1 MRNRAK
7 MLFVLLIAVCAVAAM
22 GACSKAPE
30 TGEYTGTLTEALDN
44 SIIVSDDNDMQ
55 EFQTGG
61 DTTYD
66 LGDEDRLCVD
76 DVLDISY
83 HEESGK
89 KYADRVIL
97 REHIEKEE
105 TFAGTVTEVS
115 DKAVTVTGKSMTVEF
130 ARNGNSQTDG
140 DLSIGDEV
148 EVVYTGDLSEYPYA
162 AKIRMVTENQK
173 PENGKISGVVSEF
186 TKDSILIAI
195 DSANSYRF
203 SIRNGVG
210 ISGADKYVRIGDN
223 VTVTYSGDLG
233 KDPEAINI
241 NIDKKAEEYRNTIN
255 GTIKAVTDEYVTLDT
270 GRNAYIFYVDQ
281 YTKYTGVK
289 PAKGYKSEIT
299 YRGKISNKPIAIN
312 IYCVKQTQEPEE
324 AALNESYSEAA
335 PVAGD
340 DQTPDA
346 GTEKAA
352 VTGTQPEP
360 EPKSE
365 TKTKPET
372 NNEPETKT
380 EPEAK
385 TEPETK
391 TEPEPEPDQTIQA
404 EGTIKAWSQPEKRC
418 VMDIPDEGEL
428 VLEIGAGAE
437 TVTEDGEPFE
447 PGEGDAVS
455 IAYTD
460 KDKVLHRVVLIQKY
474 EEQPGPDDPA
484 ENDDDIP
491 GDPNASGEDEGQGC
505 GVVPEGEVLIE
516 AEGIIIQG
524 NEEERSFTVNV
535 DDNELELHLDASTEV
550 ASGYFPAKGDK
561 VRLLYSKY
569 DMVLKQ
575 IDILQKAAPEEGS
588 GE

>member
-1 MRNRAK
+1 
-7 MLFVLLIAVCAVAAM
+7 MLFVLLIAVCAVTAM

-223 VTVTYSGDLG
+223 VV
-233 KDPEAINI
+233 
-241 NIDKKAEEYRNTIN
+241 
-255 GTIKAVTDEYVTLDT
+255 
-270 GRNAYIFYVDQ
+270 
-281 YTKYTGVK
+281 
-289 PAKGYKSEIT
+289 
-299 YRGKISNKPIAIN
+299 
-312 IYCVKQTQEPEE
+312 
-324 AALNESYSEAA
+324 
-335 PVAGD
+335 
-340 DQTPDA
+340 
-346 GTEKAA
+346 
-352 VTGTQPEP
+352 
-360 EPKSE
+360 
-365 TKTKPET
+365 
-372 NNEPETKT
+372 
-380 EPEAK
+380 
-385 TEPETK
+385 
-391 TEPEPEPDQTIQA
+391 
-404 EGTIKAWSQPEKRC
+404 
-418 VMDIPDEGEL
+418 
-428 VLEIGAGAE
+428 IGAGSV
-437 TVTEDGEPFE
+437 VTRDLPPNGVYAGSPARFVCSIGEFDE
-447 PGEGDAVS
+447 R
-455 IAYTD
+455 
-460 KDKVLHRVVLIQKY
+460 HRSNLIDHPQFI
-474 EEQPGPDDPA
+474 QPWRYWRDSA
-484 ENDDDIP
+484 T
-491 GDPNASGEDEGQGC
+491 A
-505 GVVPEGEVLIE
+505 
-516 AEGIIIQG
+516 
-524 NEEERSFTVNV
+524 EERQDMKERLKNGF
-535 DDNELELHLDASTEV
+535 
-550 ASGYFPAKGDK
+550 GYI
-561 VRLLYSKY
+561 R
-569 DMVLKQ
+569 
-575 IDILQKAAPEEGS
+575 
-588 GE
+588 